1 MNVKAEAKDS
11 RFDLVKW
18 LVVAALVVVGVV
30 GNQYFSAEPI
40 LYRVLGLIVLGG
52 FAAFVALQ
60 TARGQAFAVLLKE
73 ARVEIRKVVWPTRQ
87 ETTQT
92 TLIVVAVV
100 LVMALLLWGLDS
112 LLGWL
117 VSLIVG

>member
-1 MNVKAEAKDS
+1 MTVKAEAKGS
-11 RFDLVKW
+11 RFDLLKW

-30 GNQYFSAEPI
+30 GNQFFSGEPI
-40 LYRVLGLIVLGG
+40 LYRVLGLLAIAAI
-52 FAAFVALQ
+52 AAFVGLQ
-60 TARGQAFAVLLKE
+60 TAKGQAFFGLAKE

-100 LVMALLLWGLDS
+100 LVMALVLWGLDS

-117 VSLIVG
+117 VSMIVG

>member
-1 MNVKAEAKDS
+1 MNPKAEAQDS

-18 LVVAALVVVGVV
+18 LVVVLLVAVGVV
-30 GNQYFSAEPI
+30 GNQYYSAQPI
-40 LYRVLGLIVLGG
+40 LYRVLALLVI
-52 FAAFVALQ
+52 AALAAYVALK
-60 TARGQAFAVLLKE
+60 TGKGKAFFVLAKE

>member
-1 MNVKAEAKDS
+1 MNAKAEAKDS
-11 RFDLVKW
+11 RFDLLKW

-30 GNQYFSAEPI
+30 GNQYFSGEPI
-40 LYRVLGLIVLGG
+40 LYRVLALIALAVV
-52 FAAFVALQ
+52 AALVALQ
-60 TARGQAFAVLLKE
+60 TTKGQAFFVLAKE
-73 ARVEIRKVVWPTRQ
+73 ARLEIRKVVWPTRQ

-112 LLGWL
+112 FLGWL
-117 VSLIVG
+117 VSFIVS

>member
-30 GNQYFSAEPI
+30 GNQYFSAEPV
-40 LYRVLGLIVLGG
+40 LYRVLGLVALGAA
-52 FAAFVALQ
+52 AAFVAFQ

>member
-1 MNVKAEAKDS
+1 MTPKAEAQSS
-11 RFDLVKW
+11 RFDLVRW
-18 LVVAALVVVGVV
+18 LAVVALVVVGVV
-30 GNQYFSAEPI
+30 GNQYYSASPI
-40 LYRVLGLIVLGG
+40 LYRVLVLLAL
-52 FAAFVALQ
+52 AAAAVFIGLQ
-60 TARGQAFAVLLKE
+60 TVKGKSFAVLVKE
-73 ARVEIRKVVWPTRQ
+73 ARTEIRKVVWPTRQ

>member
-1 MNVKAEAKDS
+1 MNPKAEASDS
-11 RFDLVKW
+11 RFDMLKW
-18 LVVAALVVVGVV
+18 LLVVVLVVVGVV
-30 GNQYFSAEPI
+30 GNQYYSAGPI
-40 LYRVLGLIVLGG
+40 LYRVLALLVIAAA
-52 FAAFVALQ
+52 AAFVALQ
-60 TARGQAFAVLLKE
+60 TGKGKAFFVLAKE
-73 ARVEIRKVVWPTRQ
+73 ARAEIRKVVWPTRQ

>member
-1 MNVKAEAKDS
+1 MTSKVEGSENRLDAI
-11 RFDLVKW
+11 KW
-18 LVVAALVVVGVV
+18 LAVALLVAIGVV

-40 LYRVLGLIVLGG
+40 LYRVLVLLVLAAAAG
-52 FAAFVALQ
+52 FLAFQ
-60 TARGQAFAVLLKE
+60 TAKGKAFAVLLKE

-92 TLIVVAVV
+92 TMIVV
-100 LVMALLLWGLDS
+100 LVVLLMALMLWGLDS

>member
-1 MNVKAEAKDS
+1 MNPKAEAQGS
-11 RFDLVKW
+11 RFDIAKW
-18 LVVAALVVVGVV
+18 LVVVVLVVVGVV
-30 GNQYFSAEPI
+30 GNQYYSAQPI
-40 LYRVLGLIVLGG
+40 LYRVLALLVIAV
-52 FAAFVALQ
+52 AAAYVALQ
-60 TARGQAFAVLLKE
+60 TVRGKAFFVLAKE
-73 ARVEIRKVVWPTRQ
+73 ARTEIRKVVWPTRQ
-87 ETTQT
+87 ETMQT

>member
-1 MNVKAEAKDS
+1 MNPKAEASDS
-11 RFDLVKW
+11 RFDMLKW
-18 LVVAALVVVGVV
+18 LTVVVLVVVGVV
-30 GNQYFSAEPI
+30 GNQYYSAEPI
-40 LYRVLGLIVLGG
+40 LYRVLALLVIAAA
-52 FAAFVALQ
+52 AAFVALQ
-60 TARGQAFAVLLKE
+60 TGKGKAFFVLAKE
-73 ARVEIRKVVWPTRQ
+73 ARAEIRKVVWPTRQ

>member
-1 MNVKAEAKDS
+1 MNPKAEASDS
-11 RFDLVKW
+11 RFDMLKW
-18 LVVAALVVVGVV
+18 LLVVVLVVVGVV
-30 GNQYFSAEPI
+30 GNQYYSAEPT
-40 LYRVLGLIVLGG
+40 LYRVLALLVIAAA
-52 FAAFVALQ
+52 AAFVALQ
-60 TARGQAFAVLLKE
+60 TGKGKAFFVLAKE
-73 ARVEIRKVVWPTRQ
+73 ARAEIRKVVWPTRQ

>member
-1 MNVKAEAKDS
+1 MNPKAEASDS
-11 RFDLVKW
+11 RFDMLKW
-18 LVVAALVVVGVV
+18 LLVVVLVVVGVV
-30 GNQYFSAEPI
+30 GNQYYSAEPI
-40 LYRVLGLIVLGG
+40 LYRVLALLVIAAA
-52 FAAFVALQ
+52 AAFVALQ
-60 TARGQAFAVLLKE
+60 TGKGKSFFVLAKE
-73 ARVEIRKVVWPTRQ
+73 ARAEIRKVVWPTRQ

>member
-18 LVVAALVVVGVV
+18 LVVAALVAVGVV
-30 GNQYFSAEPI
+30 GNQYFSAEPV
-40 LYRVLGLIVLGG
+40 LYRVLGLVVLGAV
-52 FAAFVALQ
+52 AAFVAFQ

-112 LLGWL
+112 LLGL
-117 VSLIVG
+117 LISLIVG

>member
-1 MNVKAEAKDS
+1 MNAKAEATGS
-11 RFDLVKW
+11 RFDLLKW

-40 LYRVLGLIVLGG
+40 LYRVLALLAIAIVAG
-52 FAAFVALQ
+52 FVALQ
-60 TARGQAFAVLLKE
+60 TTKGQSFFVLAKE

-92 TLIVVAVV
+92 TMIVVAVV

>member
-1 MNVKAEAKDS
+1 MNAKAEATGS
-11 RFDLVKW
+11 RFDLLKW

-40 LYRVLGLIVLGG
+40 LYRVLALLAISIVAG
-52 FAAFVALQ
+52 FVALQ
-60 TARGQAFAVLLKE
+60 TTKGQSFFVLAKE

-92 TLIVVAVV
+92 TMIVVAVV

>member
-1 MNVKAEAKDS
+1 MNPKAEAQDS
-11 RFDLVKW
+11 RFDLLKW
-18 LVVAALVVVGVV
+18 LVVVILVVVGVV
-30 GNQYFSAEPI
+30 GNQYYSAQPI
-40 LYRVLGLIVLGG
+40 LYRVLALLAI
-52 FAAFVALQ
+52 AAVAAYVGLQ
-60 TARGQAFAVLLKE
+60 TGKGKAFFVLAKE
-73 ARVEIRKVVWPTRQ
+73 ARAEIRKVVWPTRQ
-87 ETTQT
+87 ETMQT

>member
-1 MNVKAEAKDS
+1 MNAKAEAKDS
-11 RFDLVKW
+11 RFDLLKW
-18 LVVAALVVVGVV
+18 LVVAVLVVVGVV
-30 GNQYFSAEPI
+30 GNQYFSGEPI
-40 LYRVLGLIVLGG
+40 LYRVLALLAIAIVAG
-52 FAAFVALQ
+52 FVALQ
-60 TARGQAFAVLLKE
+60 TSKGQAFSVLAKE

-92 TLIVVAVV
+92 TMIVVAVV
-100 LVMALLLWGLDS
+100 LVMGLLLWGLDT

>member
-1 MNVKAEAKDS
+1 MNVKAEAQDS

-30 GNQYFSAEPI
+30 GNQYFSAEPV
-40 LYRVLGLIVLGG
+40 LYRVLGLVVLGAV
-52 FAAFVALQ
+52 AAFVAFQ

-87 ETTQT
+87 ETMQT